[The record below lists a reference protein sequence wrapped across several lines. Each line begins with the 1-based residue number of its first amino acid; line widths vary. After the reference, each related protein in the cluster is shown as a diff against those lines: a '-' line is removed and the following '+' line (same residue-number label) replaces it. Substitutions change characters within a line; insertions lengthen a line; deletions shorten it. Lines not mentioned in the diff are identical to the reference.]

1 MLDNIICIFAGM
13 AGIYIHF
20 PFCKR
25 RCAYCDFYS
34 TTEKDHGPFVEA
46 VAQELAERANYLQGE
61 SIKTIYFG
69 GGTPSQF
76 SLEELKRFIE
86 ELSHYPGVSLSDQ
99 ISVQEFTM
107 ECNPDD
113 LTEAYVQ
120 ELTTLPINRLS
131 IGVQSFQ
138 DDLLHFISRRHNA
151 QQAIDAVNRCK
162 RYGFNNISIDL
173 IYGLPGST
181 EETWRAD
188 VQQAIALDP
197 THISAYHLIY
207 EEGTPLQKRLA
218 QGEIT
223 EAKEEDSILYFH
235 VLRDELFKAGFEA
248 YEISNFCKPG
258 YESKHNSS
266 YWRGI
271 PYLGIGPSAHSYDG
285 KDRQWNAPNLH
296 SYCDQT
302 SRIKGITKEIISP
315 EMHYNE
321 ILLTRLRTKWGID
334 LVKLNEQLGSKYMTY
349 IQKQAQK
356 YITSGDM
363 LWDEVNQN
371 LRISPKGLF
380 ISDGIISDL
389 MSLEED

>member
-1 MLDNIICIFAGM
+1 M

-34 TTEKDHGPFVEA
+34 TTELDHAPYIEA
-46 VAQELAERANYLQGE
+46 IGQELAERTKFLHE
-61 SIKTIYFG
+61 EPIKTIYFG
-69 GGTPSQF
+69 GGTPSQL
-76 SLEELKRFIE
+76 SLEELKRIIQ
-86 ELSHYPGVSLSDQ
+86 ELNHYPGVFLSGKTN
-99 ISVQEFTM
+99 VEEFTM

-113 LTEAYVQ
+113 LTEEYVKG
-120 ELTTLPINRLS
+120 LTTLPINRLS
-131 IGVQSFQ
+131 IGIQSFQ
-138 DDLLHFISRRHNA
+138 DNLLQSISRRHNA
-151 QQAIDAVNRCK
+151 KQAIDAVNRCK
-162 RYGFNNISIDL
+162 RYGFTNISIDL

-181 EETWRAD
+181 KETWQAD
-188 VQQAIALDP
+188 VKQAIALNP

-218 QGEIT
+218 HGDLS
-223 EAKEEDSILYFH
+223 EAKEEDSILYFNII
-235 VLRDELFKAGFEA
+235 REELLKVGFEA

-258 YESKHNSS
+258 FESKHNSS

-285 KDRQWNAPNLH
+285 KDRQWNAPNLKK
-296 SYCDQT
+296 YCRKT
-302 SRIKGITKEIISP
+302 TRIKGITKEIISP

-334 LVKLNEQLGSKYMTY
+334 LVKLNQQLGNKYMNY
-349 IQKQAQK
+349 IKKQAQK
-356 YITSGDM
+356 FISSGDL
-363 LWDEVNQN
+363 LWDDVNQN
-371 LRISPKGLF
+371 LRITPKGLF

-389 MSLEED
+389 MAVEEDDD